1 LDPESAFDMSR
12 VDTPACLAAAA
23 GRDLDRVFVPGSESG
38 LPDDARG
45 NEQNMA
51 LVRFWLPAAIGIAG
65 VILVVVGDGAGRG
78 AGIVLIGA
86 ALLVVLANVLMRIG
100 LQSEQD
106 REREQAN
113 RRYFSRHGRWPD
125 DGI

>member
-1 LDPESAFDMSR
+1 
-12 VDTPACLAAAA
+12 
-23 GRDLDRVFVPGSESG
+23 
-38 LPDDARG
+38 
-45 NEQNMA
+45 MA